1 LYTPAETGQQPAPA
15 AAILCYVT
23 DRRQLPGSSE
33 DQERRL
39 LAKIVECAAAGVD
52 LVQLREKD
60 LSTRDLLALAQ
71 KAVACLPTGSATR
84 LLINARTDVALAIAA
99 HGVHL
104 PSGDLPAS
112 EARAIWGQVSSTNPV
127 IGVSAHTPEEV
138 ALAASHGADFALF
151 APVFEKDGHGN
162 PRGLVMLH
170 EACRQPRRAEAF
182 MPVLALGGVTL
193 ENGATCF
200 AAGASGVAAI
210 RLFQQSVVEDVVRK
224 LRAAFSEA
232 KARAMYPSG

>member
-1 LYTPAETGQQPAPA
+1 MYTPAETGQQPAPA
-15 AAILCYVT
+15 AAMLCYVT
-23 DRRQLPGSSE
+23 DRRQFPGSPQ

-39 LAKIVECAAAGVD
+39 LAKIAESAAAGVD

-71 KAVACLPTGSATR
+71 KAVGCLPPGAATR
-84 LLINARTDVALAIAA
+84 LLVNGRTDVALASGA

-104 PSGDLPAS
+104 PAGDLAAS
-112 EARAIWGQVSSTNPV
+112 EARAIWGQRTRMHAVV
-127 IGVSAHTPEEV
+127 GVSAHAPEEV

-151 APVFEKDGHGN
+151 APVFEKDGRGN
-162 PRGLVMLH
+162 PRGLVMLR
-170 EACRQPRRAEAF
+170 EACHHDRRAEAF

-193 ENGATCF
+193 ENATTCF

-210 RLFQQSVVEDVVRK
+210 RLFQQNPVEDVVRK
-224 LRAAFSEA
+224 LQSAFSEA
-232 KARAMYPSG
+232 KAQAMYRTG